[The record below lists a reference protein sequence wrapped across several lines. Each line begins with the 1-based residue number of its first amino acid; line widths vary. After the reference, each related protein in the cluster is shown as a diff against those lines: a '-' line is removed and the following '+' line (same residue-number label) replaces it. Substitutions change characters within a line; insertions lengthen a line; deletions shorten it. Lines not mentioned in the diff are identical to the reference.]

1 MARKIESK
9 SIENGIVTVKV
20 NGVEEVSYDFNTLP
34 GPIRSKLGPFGLD
47 HKLANAGAGKTGQD
61 LVDAMNTM
69 YTALS
74 KGDWKT
80 KIAAP
85 KVSKA
90 SIKEKLA
97 GLTEDEANAATEL
110 LNKLGFSL

>member
-9 SIENGIVTVKV
+9 SIENGVVTVKV
-20 NGVEEVSYDFNTLP
+20 NGVGEASYDFNTLP

-69 YTALS
+69 YNALA

-97 GLTEDEANAATEL
+97 GLTEGEASAAMEL